1 MHIEYNFVNQCTDIE
16 GFEKQLNFSTR
27 RNRPE
32 QMKRELTQIL
42 KNQFEQGNNGITKTR
57 YITFG
62 IHAENVKQAK
72 PRLTHLQNDIISNF
86 KQIGVEA
93 EVLDGKERLRL
104 MHSIYH
110 INESEP
116 FRFEWK
122 YIIPTGATVYD
133 FIAPTAFAF
142 RSSRTFQMGGM
153 YCAVSYIKGY
163 SDSWKMSMRSREG
176 YRYRKRS
183 MHFQS
188 RNNFPTSCRE
198 VRMTHLPNRRLP
210 SHRTKARQS
219 PRLRFQG
226 LQNQLLLTQL
236 KLNPHLN
243 TLRTIQIV
251 SPPTTS
257 ILQTG
262 IWEKVVTRKNSG

>member
-1 MHIEYNFVNQCTDIE
+1 
-16 GFEKQLNFSTR
+16 
-27 RNRPE
+27 
-32 QMKRELTQIL
+32 MKRELTQIL

-153 YCAVSYIKGY
+153 YCAVSYINLLAADVCDEMLKRFLDMDSSQVVTMHMQPVDLAEAVKYVKRKLSDIEKSKIDHQKKAVRDGY
-163 SDSWKMSMRSREG
+163 DMDIMPADVQIFGKDAFSFICLLEK
-176 YRYRKRS
+176 
-183 MHFQS
+183 
-188 RNNFPTSCRE
+188 RE
-198 VRMTHLPNRRLP
+198 V
-210 SHRTKARQS
+210 
-219 PRLRFQG
+219 
-226 LQNQLLLTQL
+226 
-236 KLNPHLN
+236 
-243 TLRTIQIV
+243 
-251 SPPTTS
+251 
-257 ILQTG
+257 
-262 IWEKVVTRKNSG
+262 